1 MRVHVPYEIIPK
13 FLEVASSNKSPEDDL
28 HIETLAYLL
37 GYEEYGTIK
46 ATELV
51 FPKQQGSSIHV
62 EDQGKRFSIIS

>member
-13 FLEVASSNKSPEDDL
+13 FLEVASSNKLPEDDQ

-37 GYEEYGTIK
+37 GHEDNGTIK

-51 FPKQQGSSIHV
+51 FPNQQGSSTHV
-62 EDQGKRFSIIS
+62 EDKGK

>member
-13 FLEVASSNKSPEDDL
+13 FLEVASSNKSQEDDQ

-37 GYEEYGTIK
+37 GHEDNGTIK

-51 FPKQQGSSIHV
+51 FPNQQGSSTHV
-62 EDQGKRFSIIS
+62 EDKGK

>member
-13 FLEVASSNKSPEDDL
+13 FLEVASSNKSPEDDQ

-37 GYEEYGTIK
+37 GHEDNGTIK

-51 FPKQQGSSIHV
+51 FPNQQGSATHV
-62 EDQGKRFSIIS
+62 EDKGK